1 MEKDLKIC
9 VNCGTINRPDL
20 LKCQECGIDLLT
32 EPADP
37 MQSILSETNV
47 IKSLIK
53 GDGANLFVI
62 ITSLVIGLFA
72 ILFGMM
78 MFSMIFDP
86 SQEDKTLV
94 GTISITV
101 IVFGLLICANS
112 IRLLIIKNK
121 NKL

>member
-53 GDGANLFVI
+53 GDGVNLFVI
-62 ITSLVIGLFA
+62 IMSLVIGIFT
-72 ILFGMM
+72 ILFGLMM
-78 MFSMIFDP
+78 LSMASEP
-86 SQEDKTLV
+86 TQADKTFVGAISLV
-94 GTISITV
+94 V
-101 IVFGLLICANS
+101 IILGLLISGNA
-112 IRLLIIKNK
+112 IRSLIIKNK
-121 NKL
+121 NKS